1 MNKKLNL
8 LLVSRP
14 GVELKLS
21 PPPLLL
27 CVFFFLPFNVPL
39 MLSLFFSS
47 YFLSD
52 KFLKYIVWS
61 LNDKVLA

>member
-1 MNKKLNL
+1 MNIKLNL
-8 LLVSRP
+8 LLVSMP
-14 GVELKLS
+14 GIELQLFAS
-21 PPPLLL
+21 L
-27 CVFFFLPFNVPL
+27 CVFFLPFNVPL